1 MMTMKKRMKMYLPIV
16 RRVLTGAMP
25 DVMCIA
31 GCGCI
36 VYAAWLVCTALSFFS
51 AGVLLVIASFLIGG
65 DGNAG

>member
-1 MMTMKKRMKMYLPIV
+1 MKLMKRIKTFLPTV
-16 RRVLTGAMP
+16 RKVLTGAIP

-36 VYAAWLVCTALSFFS
+36 VYAAWLVCAALSFFT
-51 AGVLLVIASFLIGG
+51 AGVLLVVTSFLIGG

>member
-1 MMTMKKRMKMYLPIV
+1 MKLMKRIKTYLPTV
-16 RRVLTGAMP
+16 RKALTGAMP
-25 DVMCIA
+25 DAMCVA

-36 VYAAWLVCTALSFFS
+36 VYAAWLVCAALSFFT